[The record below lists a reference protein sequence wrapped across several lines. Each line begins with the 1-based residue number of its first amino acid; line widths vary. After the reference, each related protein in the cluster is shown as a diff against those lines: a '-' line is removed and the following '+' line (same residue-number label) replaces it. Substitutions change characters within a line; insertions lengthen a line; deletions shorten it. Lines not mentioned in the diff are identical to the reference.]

1 MHLPVKHIPREWE
14 TIFSI
19 FYPALPESPSPQK
32 KSKENKPKKCGTHS
46 YPTEPTSV
54 FRLLTDEI
62 EEDQLLFIEDIIA
75 YLASIIPFSLVFP
88 ITHLP
93 T

>member
-1 MHLPVKHIPREWE
+1 MHLPGKHIPREWE

-32 KSKENKPKKCGTHS
+32 KIKGKQTKKMRDTQL
-46 YPTEPTSV
+46 PQEPTSV

-62 EEDQLLFIEDIIA
+62 
-75 YLASIIPFSLVFP
+75 
-88 ITHLP
+88 
-93 T
+93 

>member
-1 MHLPVKHIPREWE
+1 M
-14 TIFSI
+14 
-19 FYPALPESPSPQK
+19 
-32 KSKENKPKKCGTHS
+32 
-46 YPTEPTSV
+46 

-75 YLASIIPFSLVFP
+75 YLASIITFSLVVP
-88 ITHLP
+88 MTHLP

>member
-1 MHLPVKHIPREWE
+1 MHLPGKHIPREWE

-32 KSKENKPKKCGTHS
+32 KSKEIKPKKCGRHS

-75 YLASIIPFSLVFP
+75 YLASIVLF
-88 ITHLP
+88 H
-93 T
+93 

>member
-1 MHLPVKHIPREWE
+1 MGSNCFNFLPGSPRKP
-14 TIFSI
+14 F
-19 FYPALPESPSPQK
+19 PSK
-32 KSKENKPKKCGTHS
+32 KSKENKPKQCGTHS

-88 ITHLP
+88 MTHLP